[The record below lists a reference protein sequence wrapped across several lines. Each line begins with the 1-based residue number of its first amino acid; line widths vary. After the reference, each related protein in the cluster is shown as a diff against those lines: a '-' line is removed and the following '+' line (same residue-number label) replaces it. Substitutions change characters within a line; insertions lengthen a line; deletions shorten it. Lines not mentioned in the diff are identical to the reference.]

1 MQKITKMSSSPP
13 LSPLPAHHTNNG
25 TAHHWN
31 KHEIRLELRQAV
43 FQLQSKGLKLAAKF
57 ATEQLIGM
65 TNIDATA
72 AAATNTYHHQQ
83 SKDQFHTPP
92 HVHEPTNDDFLM
104 TTPRNDS
111 EIIDDSTMPMAATID
126 SGDDDLVLHAQVLF
140 DLGEFE
146 RAASCLSEPNFSV
159 ASSSKFTSGRC
170 DGRPLPILSRN
181 GIYLRGYA
189 LYLAGERRKE
199 EEMLELRDP
208 LERCSVIN
216 SNLKRLAKELACF
229 REKRKLDAFGLYLY
243 GIVLKE
249 LHKQFNDHDD
259 AGSCFETDEDALPIL
274 IDSILL
280 YPLNWSAWLDL
291 TEMCLANSTIH
302 REVEQRLGPLS
313 NHYMYHFFLVHHFL
327 EQQDHDQ
334 ALLLIEGLETIFPKS
349 NHLKAQAAL
358 AYYSMR
364 DFDQAQEQFV
374 DLRRSDPFR
383 LEHMDIFSN
392 ILYVKECK
400 ADLSH
405 LAQTLV
411 RTDKF
416 KPETCCTVGNYYA
429 LKGQHEKAVQY
440 FERALKLDRSFLS
453 AWTLMGHEYMELK
466 NTPAA
471 IEAYRKAV
479 DINPRDY
486 RAWYG
491 LGQTYEI
498 LNMLLFSLFYYR
510 KAATL
515 RPYDARMWCAI
526 GGCYLA
532 LNKKSEAIRS
542 YERAMTNN
550 DGEGVATQQLAKLY
564 RDGGESE
571 KAAQCYQKHLDM
583 RGIDTNIDELEAEAL
598 LFLGHYHKDAK
609 NYEVASVC
617 CSRLIEYPGPE
628 KEEAKALLRE
638 IRSKTDGD
646 RKNRKGGGRD
656 ASHVSFNFS
665 P

>member
-1 MQKITKMSSSPP
+1 
-13 LSPLPAHHTNNG
+13 
-25 TAHHWN
+25 
-31 KHEIRLELRQAV
+31 
-43 FQLQSKGLKLAAKF
+43 
-57 ATEQLIGM
+57 
-65 TNIDATA
+65 
-72 AAATNTYHHQQ
+72 
-83 SKDQFHTPP
+83 
-92 HVHEPTNDDFLM
+92 
-104 TTPRNDS
+104 
-111 EIIDDSTMPMAATID
+111 
-126 SGDDDLVLHAQVLF
+126 
-140 DLGEFE
+140 
-146 RAASCLSEPNFSV
+146 
-159 ASSSKFTSGRC
+159 
-170 DGRPLPILSRN
+170 
-181 GIYLRGYA
+181 
-189 LYLAGERRKE
+189 
-199 EEMLELRDP
+199 LELRDP
-208 LERCSVIN
+208 LERCSVFN
-216 SNLKRLAKELACF
+216 SNLKKLSMELASF
-229 REKRKLDAFGLYLY
+229 REKGKLDAFGLYLY

-249 LHKQFNDHDD
+249 LHKQKDDHDD
-259 AGSCFETDEDALPIL
+259 AGLGFETDEDALSVL

-302 REVEQRLGPLS
+302 REVEHRLGPLS
-313 NHYMYHFFLVHHFL
+313 SHYMYHFFLVHHFL

-358 AYYSMR
+358 AYYNMR

-374 DLRRSDPFR
+374 DLRRRDPFR

-400 ADLSH
+400 AELSH
-405 LAQTLV
+405 LAHTVV

-416 KPETCCTVGNYYA
+416 KPETCCIVGNYYA

-564 RDGGESE
+564 RDGGEFE

-583 RGIDTNIDELEAEAL
+583 RGMDANLDELEAEAL

-638 IRSKTDGD
+638 IRSRTDGD
-646 RKNRKGGGRD
+646 RRNKKGGGRD